1 MIKSVMVRL
10 SPDLIK
16 SRFCLDATEPAPA
29 PGLLPAGV
37 LVPLF
42 FAGGEPQMLL
52 TQRTWN
58 LKDHRGQ
65 IAFPGGVRDPGD
77 PHLLATAIRETQE
90 EIGLNPEVVE
100 VLGSLKPVATVTGYW
115 INPYPALIPYPYE
128 FTPNRREVKRLIFV
142 PLEEFLDATLWST
155 RLYEFKGQRL
165 WVCYFRYGKTLIWGA
180 TARIILE
187 LLVRLGENPLKGDLD
202 ATCLD

>member
-1 MIKSVMVRL
+1 MIKSAMVRL

-42 FAGGEPQMLL
+42 FADGEPQMLL

-65 IAFPGGVRDPGD
+65 IAFPGGVRDPED

-90 EIGLNPEVVE
+90 EIGLNPEAVE
-100 VLGSLKPVATVTGYW
+100 VLGSLEPVSTVTGYW
-115 INPYPALIPYPYE
+115 INPYPALIPYPYK

-142 PLEEFLDATLWST
+142 RLEEFLDPPRWST
-155 RLYEFKGQRL
+155 RLYEFKGQRV
-165 WVCYFRYGKTLIWGA
+165 WVCYFQYGKTLIWGA

-187 LLVRLGENPLKGDLD
+187 FLTRLGENPLEGGQD